1 MKTVIICK
9 ISLFSS
15 DEAFCKVNLN
25 YRTEN
30 GLSLLHLCC
39 ICGGMCLKYDFFK
52 HFIYMASDLF
62 CLITVRKTVFAVN
75 FIVWSL
81 LRVG

>member
-9 ISLFSS
+9 ISFFSS

-39 ICGGMCLKYDFFK
+39 ICGGMCLKYGVLQTRACVAADSFTLVTAGRACC
-52 HFIYMASDLF
+52 HCVL
-62 CLITVRKTVFAVN
+62 
-75 FIVWSL
+75 
-81 LRVG
+81 G